1 MLVAEYGQ
9 VSLPQL
15 DIKLDPFKKFRTT
28 TPRIEL
34 ANKISAKIGQNS
46 SGGLLSFFKDIFKE
60 LQPELKR
67 GISLVAKSA
76 IRATVAKYA
85 YPESIRF
92 MPSNKAQYNQVQRV
106 IPINRYNQVQAG
118 ILNRYAIQQNNKRI
132 NMGTALII
140 GGAAFIAL
148 AILLFRR

>member
-9 VSLPQL
+9 VSLPQY
-15 DIKLDPFKKFRTT
+15 PFKGYRTA

-46 SGGLLSFFKDIFKE
+46 GGGLLSFFKDVFKE

-67 GISLVAKSA
+67 GISLVAKSV
-76 IRATVAKYA
+76 IRAAVAKYA

-92 MPSNKAQYNQVQRV
+92 IPRAQYNQVQRV
-106 IPINRYNQVQAG
+106 IPINRYNQMQAG
-118 ILNRYAIQQNNKRI
+118 IVNRYVIQQNNKRI

-140 GGAAFIAL
+140 GGVAFIAL